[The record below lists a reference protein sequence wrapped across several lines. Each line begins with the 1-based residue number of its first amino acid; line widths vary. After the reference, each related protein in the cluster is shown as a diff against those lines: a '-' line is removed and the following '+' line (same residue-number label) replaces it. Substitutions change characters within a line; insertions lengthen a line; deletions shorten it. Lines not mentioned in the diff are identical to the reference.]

1 MKFKVGD
8 KVRVRKDLVL
18 NHTYGNYFFVSIMEK
33 FKGKI
38 VTIISV
44 CNNRYE
50 IEEDNKRCYWT
61 DEMFEPAVTNFTKA
75 DLVDGM
81 VVEFTN
87 GKKAMLVGD
96 RFIGMDCFSK
106 TNSWSNTLEQN
117 SDTSPFKTITKV
129 YKPRS
134 LFLNKYFEDY
144 NLELIW
150 ERPKEEPIKEMTV
163 AEIEKEL
170 GYKVKMKSE
179 D

>member
-8 KVRVRKDLVL
+8 KVRVRGDLVL

-50 IEEDNKRCYWT
+50 IEEDNKRYYWT
-61 DEMFEPAVTNFTKA
+61 DEMLEPNVVNFTKA
-75 DLVDGM
+75 DLKDGM
-81 VVEFTN
+81 VVEYQN
-87 GKKAMLVGD
+87 GD
-96 RFIGMDCFSK
+96 RRMVLGDKLIADFGFAFLSSFTD
-106 TNSWSNTLEQN
+106 TLEGIKYN
-117 SDTSPFKTITKV
+117 DMIIDKV
-129 YKPRS
+129 YKS
-134 LFLNKYFEDY
+134 TAHTLVNYFKDH
-144 NLELIW
+144 NLTLIW

-170 GYKVKMKSE
+170 GYKVKIKSE